1 MNPLHEKHK
10 KGFQQK
16 LEGLRFKT
24 KQLQKTIQS
33 YRTVLSGAHI
43 YQNKAENKIR
53 FLWSE
58 LHRMNNHCKRLGSQ
72 KLISNEEYNEFKI
85 ELINQRVFLR
95 TLRAM
100 LPNKTSN
107 LLSFFVGNVTFY
119 MTDLSERIRVKS
131 EYENFKKFF
140 MLFYGGFS
148 VIMLLLHLLNF
159 KSVINL
165 IILPYQ
171 LMPVI
176 YYLSLAMRE
185 SILKANGSNINT
197 WWTVHH
203 YFSILTSGTI
213 CFWNFQSFDQIFGL
227 QYYVFSVYSCI
238 SQFLQ
243 HLYQMNQLY
252 RMRALGIVNLEDT
265 VNSDSPTINFFF
277 SFKVLLPFLIISHT
291 FQMYLSFYLLKY
303 YFFKEPKTI
312 FSAITGVLFL
322 ILAIGNIYSITRV
335 IYDKLHS
342 RSFQSPIR
350 RVSSLSLIMESKI
363 QKPNVD
369 GNENKNNKEDKND
382 NEKIVNLK
390 KKKISEKK
398 NNLEN
403 INLLTTDKLS
413 LKQNKNNETE
423 NTTNNDNNNNDNNEN
438 NNNDNNNNNNNIN
451 NNIKD
456 HNLNNNNNT
465 NKNKKNEKNTKNI
478 EIKTLNKNII
488 NQNKKGPKIISPRKK
503 KKLIEIQHKK
513 DIINKKSIYFK
524 KKVRKVRL
532 RKIRKKSL
540 EK

>member
-16 LEGLRFKT
+16 LEGLRSKT
-24 KQLQKTIQS
+24 RQLQKTIQS

-53 FLWSE
+53 FMWSE
-58 LHRMNNHCKRLGSQ
+58 LHRMNNHCKRLESQ

-148 VIMLLLHLLNF
+148 VFMLLLHLLNF

-171 LMPVI
+171 LLPVI

-185 SILKANGSNINT
+185 SVLKANGSNINT

-291 FQMYLSFYLLKY
+291 FQIYLSFYLLKY

-312 FSAITGVLFL
+312 FCAITGVLFL
-322 ILAIGNIYSITRV
+322 ILAIGNIYSITKV

-363 QKPNVD
+363 QKQNVD
-369 GNENKNNKEDKND
+369 QNENNNKKEAIND
-382 NEKIVNLK
+382 NEKNVNLK

-398 NNLEN
+398 N
-403 INLLTTDKLS
+403 INLLNKDNQS
-413 LKQNKNNETE
+413 LNQNKNKENE
-423 NTTNNDNNNNDNNEN
+423 NTNDGGGGDGDNNTGNGNDNGNNNK
-438 NNNDNNNNNNNIN
+438 IN

-456 HNLNNNNNT
+456 NNLNNNNNT

-478 EIKTLNKNII
+478 EIKALNKNI
-488 NQNKKGPKIISPRKK
+488 NHQNKMKKKSPRIISPRKK
-503 KKLIEIQHKK
+503 KKIIRIQHKN